1 MVKRFIA
8 IFIVMFAVV
17 GLLGACSGNN
27 ETSSKEKENVGSD
40 GDKSGGSLTFGLA
53 AEPTTMDPYMQ
64 NGTHGRTVKL
74 AIFRG
79 LYNYNEKGE
88 LEAELAESYTSN
100 DDLTA
105 YTFTLR
111 DAKFHNGDP
120 VTAED
125 IKYTFD
131 RIINPDSKATFKTEL
146 SIIDNIVVEGDKT
159 VTFNLKEPSAPFV
172 HFTALPESVIVS
184 KSYTEANIDDIATKP
199 MGAGP
204 FKFASWTQG
213 SKIIVEKFEDYYKE
227 GQPYLDKIEFQFYSE
242 ENTRVN
248 ALRAGDVDLIETVP
262 WKDAESIGK
271 TDNLKLASANGPF
284 MALQF
289 NTDFEPFSKPEV
301 RKAIAYGIDRN
312 AILNTAFSGRGKPIY
327 GMATLEGYM
336 GYDEKYTKYFEHD
349 VKKAKELLA
358 EAGYPNGFKATLLS
372 TSQYGMHEQTAVAV
386 QSELKKIGIEVEL
399 ELPDWATRI
408 NKNVEG
414 DYQFVVAGTSGDITD
429 GDWMSNFYKGG
440 PARLNNSANFD
451 DEQINSLLEQGRKEI
466 DPAKREEIYKQL
478 IERAMELSPFVYL
491 NWREQSYG
499 MQKNVNGFVNL
510 NGFLSFQSGVTLE
523 ETYIEK

>member
-1 MVKRFIA
+1 MTKKLMVLFILA
-8 IFIVMFAVV
+8 FGVI
-17 GLLGACSGNN
+17 GLLGACSGKDAS
-27 ETSSKEKENVGSD
+27 TEKKSQGAE

-53 AEPTTMDPYMQ
+53 AEPTTMDPYIQ

-74 AIFRG
+74 AIYRG
-79 LYNYNEKGE
+79 LFNYNEKGE
-88 LEAELAESYTSN
+88 LEPELAESYTTN
-100 DDLTA
+100 DELTS
-105 YTFTLR
+105 YTFKLR

-125 IKYTFD
+125 VKFTYE
-131 RIINPDSKATFKTEL
+131 RMLASDSKATFKTEL
-146 SIIDNIVVEGDKT
+146 SIIKDIQVADEKT
-159 VTFNLKEPSAPFV
+159 ITFNLTEPSAPFV
-172 HFTALPESVIVS
+172 HYTALPESVIVS
-184 KSYTEANIDDIATKP
+184 KSYTEANGEGLATKP

-204 FKFASWTQG
+204 FRFVSWTQG
-213 SKIIVEKFEDYYKE
+213 SNIVLEKFDDYYKE
-227 GQPYLDKIEFQFYSE
+227 GKPYLDEIKFQFYSD

-248 ALRAGDVDLIETVP
+248 ALRAGDVNLIENVP
-262 WKDAESIGK
+262 WKDTDSISK
-271 TDNLKLASANGPF
+271 VDNLKLESANGPF

-289 NTDFEPFSKPEV
+289 NTDFEPFSNPKV
-301 RKAIAYGIDRN
+301 RQAIAYGIDRN
-312 AILNTAFSGRGKPIY
+312 AIINTAFSGRGEAIY
-327 GMATLEGYM
+327 GMAILKGYM
-336 GYDEKYTKYFEHD
+336 GYDEKFTKYFKHD

-408 NKNVEG
+408 NKNVKGE
-414 DYQFVVAGTSGDITD
+414 YQFLVAGTSGDITD

-451 DEQINSLLEQGRKEI
+451 DEQINNLLAQGKKEI

-491 NWREQSYG
+491 SWREQSYG
-499 MQKNVNGFVNL
+499 MQKNVNGFENL
-510 NGFLSFQSGVTLE
+510 DGFLSFQSGVTLE
-523 ETYIEK
+523 ETYIED

>member
-1 MVKRFIA
+1 MT
-8 IFIVMFAVV
+8 IFVLMFVV
-17 GLLGACSGNN
+17 AGLLGACSNSNKSSSEEQDGNGAT
-27 ETSSKEKENVGSD
+27 E
-40 GDKSGGSLTFGLA
+40 GDSKSGGSLTFGLA
-53 AEPTTMDPYMQ
+53 AEPTTMDPYIQ

-79 LYNYNEKGE
+79 LYNYNENGE
-88 LEAELAESYTSN
+88 LEAELAESHTTN
-100 DDLTA
+100 DDLTS

-125 IKYTFD
+125 VKYTFE
-131 RIINPDSKATFKTEL
+131 RILDPDSGATFKTEL
-146 SIIDNIVVEGDKT
+146 SIIDSVEVVDGKT
-159 VTFNLKEPSAPFV
+159 VTFNLSEPSAPFV
-172 HFTALPESVIVS
+172 HYTALPESVIVS
-184 KSYTEANIDDIATKP
+184 KSYTEENGEDVATNP

-204 FKFASWTQG
+204 FKFVTWAQG
-213 SKIIVEKFEDYYKE
+213 SNIVVEKFEDYYKE
-227 GQPYLDKIEFQFYSE
+227 GQPYLDQIEFQFYTD

-248 ALRAGDVDLIETVP
+248 ALRAGDVDLIESVP
-262 WKDAESIGK
+262 WKDTESIGN

-284 MALQF
+284 MSLQF

-312 AILNTAFSGRGKPIY
+312 AIINTAFSGRGEPIY

-336 GYDEKYTKYFEHD
+336 GYDEKLTTYFEHD
-349 VKKAKELLA
+349 VEKAKELLS
-358 EAGYPNGFKATLLS
+358 EAGYPNGFKTTLLS

-414 DYQFVVAGTSGDITD
+414 DYQFLVAGTAGDITD
-429 GDWMSNFYKGG
+429 GDWMSNFYTGG
-440 PARLNNSANFD
+440 SARLNNSANFN

-466 DPAKREEIYKQL
+466 DPAKREEIYKKL
-478 IERAMELSPFVYL
+478 MERAMDFSPFVYL

-499 MQKNVNGFVNL
+499 MQDYVNGFVNIK
-510 NGFLSFQSGVTLE
+510 GFLSFQSGVTLE
-523 ETYIEK
+523 ETYVEK